1 MTKKLQTILP
11 VFCLRRSNSAARF
24 EQSSASSPSPLGG
37 TSRALCGSGS
47 RTDQQFHRALVGC
60 DRGKMICFTVRWSFS
75 CGLTG
80 TGGQAALRRAHVR
93 TVTRARSPRPHCSPD
108 SEERRSWPLQ
118 WLSSISEELS
128 GVSLQPLPGRS
139 TAAHAAKQYAVVALS
154 AAEQLLCRA
163 ASWDPSRKGAT
174 KQGNAWGWTPR
185 CCGCCSCS
193 FRHEFSVPD
202 MCMTTTMTRCNQSL
216 TTNSTWAEHLGV
228 RLPASP
234 PLPSSI
240 EKNCC
245 QTSSLSQE
253 NELKKQRAT

>member
-11 VFCLRRSNSAARF
+11 VFCLRMSDSVARF
-24 EQSSASSPSPLGG
+24 EQISASSPSPLGG

-93 TVTRARSPRPHCSPD
+93 TATRARSPRPHCSPD

-139 TAAHAAKQYAVVALS
+139 TAAHAAKQYAVVAFS
-154 AAEQLLCRA
+154 AEQLLCRA
-163 ASWDPSRKGAT
+163 ARWGPFVKCDANKRHAWDRRLVVVVVSDATMEEPRLRGNVCRVTRSTIPGDSSKLKPSTTNNCWPSRAPKIALKRG
-174 KQGNAWGWTPR
+174 K
-185 CCGCCSCS
+185 
-193 FRHEFSVPD
+193 
-202 MCMTTTMTRCNQSL
+202 
-216 TTNSTWAEHLGV
+216 ST
-228 RLPASP
+228 
-234 PLPSSI
+234 
-240 EKNCC
+240 C
-245 QTSSLSQE
+245 
-253 NELKKQRAT
+253 